1 MSEIENNIIPMRP
14 YSELAAEKIQQEL
27 EAFSGRQKE
36 KAVSTFVASTLTHF
50 CKENER
56 FAEIVY
62 KTKRS
67 LSDCCYEIMKGT
79 GNSISDIDVYRGA
92 VRHYFPNSDIKFNME
107 ITINGEAP
115 SEEELAR
122 EVKKPE
128 PKAQKKAKESE
139 EDEDEDIE
147 DDEEIKETPAPRKQ
161 QTSHK
166 AESKAKPQK
175 KQKKEVLQI
184 SLFESLFEEEI

>member
-27 EAFSGRQKE
+27 EKFSGGQKE

-122 EVKKPE
+122 EVKKPK
-128 PKAQKKAKESE
+128 PKAQKKAKES
-139 EDEDEDIE
+139 DEDEDIE
-147 DDEEIKETPAPRKQ
+147 DDEEIKEAPAPMEQ
-161 QTSHK
+161 QTNKK

-184 SLFESLFEEEI
+184 SLFESMFEEGK